1 MYIVFM
7 GPPGAGKGTQA
18 ERVAEELRLEH
29 VAPGD
34 LFRHAVKQGD
44 RLGTEVK
51 AFMEQGILVPDNIT
65 IKVILERLL
74 KQADGEG
81 VVLDGFPRNYYQ
93 AVALDEALEQQNKSI
108 DRVVNIQVRQP
119 ELIRRL
125 SSRWLCR
132 ECQAPYSVDGHEA
145 EAVRQCPAC
154 GGELYQR
161 PDDNPETVARRLQV
175 YFAETEP
182 LVDYYRKQNK
192 LVEVEGEGGVEEVTG
207 RIIRALGSERGD
219 NN

>member
-18 ERVAEELRLEH
+18 ERVAEELGLEH
-29 VAPGD
+29 IAPGD
-34 LFRHAVKQGD
+34 LFRQAVKQGD

-65 IKVILERLL
+65 IKVILERLS
-74 KQADGEG
+74 KQADCEG
-81 VVLDGFPRNYYQ
+81 VVLDGFPRNYNQ
-93 AVALDEALEQQNKSI
+93 AVALDEALEQQKKTI
-108 DRVVNIQVRQP
+108 DLAVNILVGQP
-119 ELIRRL
+119 ELVRRL

-132 ECQAPYSVDGHEA
+132 ECQAPYSFGSQPA
-145 EAVRQCPAC
+145 ETARRCQAC

-161 PDDNPETVARRLQV
+161 PDDNPETVARRLEV
-175 YFAETEP
+175 YFAETAP

-207 RIIRALGSERGD
+207 RIIRALGYESG
-219 NN
+219 NNN

>member
-18 ERVAEELRLEH
+18 ERVAEELGLEH

-34 LFRHAVKQGD
+34 LFRQAVKQGD
-44 RLGTEVK
+44 RLGAEVK

-74 KQADGEG
+74 SQAGGEG
-81 VVLDGFPRNYYQ
+81 VVLDGFPRNYNQ

-108 DRVVNIQVRQP
+108 DWVVNIQVSQP
-119 ELIRRL
+119 ELVRRL

-132 ECQAPYSVDGHEA
+132 ECQAPYSVDGREA

-154 GGELYQR
+154 GGGLYQR
-161 PDDNPETVARRLQV
+161 PDDNPETVTRRLQV

-182 LVDYYRKQNK
+182 LIDYYRQQNK
-192 LVEVEGEGGVEEVTG
+192 LVEVEGEGGVEEVAG
-207 RIIRALGSERGD
+207 RIIRALGYDGGD